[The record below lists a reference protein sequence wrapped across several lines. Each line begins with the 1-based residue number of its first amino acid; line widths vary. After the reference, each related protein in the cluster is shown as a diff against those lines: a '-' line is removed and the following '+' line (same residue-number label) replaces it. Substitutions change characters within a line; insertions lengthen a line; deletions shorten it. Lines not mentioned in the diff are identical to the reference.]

1 MTAEATDPTD
11 ATDSAALVTRIQA
24 GDRAAEAELV
34 ERYGRGVAVVLRQ
47 ATRGREVAED
57 LYQETFRLALEKIRR
72 RELREPGKLPA
83 FLGGLARNLARDL
96 ARRDLRR
103 SHEGGETLYQVPD
116 PAPDQLGRLLRRER
130 AALVR
135 DLLDELPVARDR
147 ELLLRVYLSGDDKQ
161 TICAELGLSDL
172 HFNRVLFRA
181 RQRYKEAYE
190 KRVGARAA

>member
-1 MTAEATDPTD
+1 MSAEAP
-11 ATDSAALVTRIQA
+11 DSTALVTRIQA
-24 GDRAAEAELV
+24 GDRSAEAELV
-34 ERYGRGVAVVLRQ
+34 EVYGRAVAVVLRR
-47 ATRGREVAED
+47 ATRVREAAED

-72 RELREPGKLPA
+72 RELREPDKLPG

-96 ARRDLRR
+96 ARRELRR
-103 SHEGGETLYQVPD
+103 AHEDEEILYRVPD

-135 DLLDELPVARDR
+135 ELLDELPVERDR
-147 ELLLRVYLSGDDKQ
+147 ELLLRVYLSDDDKQ

-181 RQRYKEAYE
+181 RQRYKEAYQ
-190 KRVGARAA
+190 KRVGDRAA